1 MRPIKE
7 IIVHCTA
14 TRPEWW
20 ATKSTGQKVAEIRRW
35 HVSERGWRDI
45 GYHYLIDRNGTI
57 ATGRPLEQIG
67 AHTQG
72 RNTGSIGIALFGGH
86 GSAETDQFSDHFTG
100 AQDKAL
106 RDLIARLQ
114 TQFGQLRIS
123 GHNEYAAKACPGFQV
138 GLWLDRGA
146 RVGTPIPVVDAQ
158 PPATGTESPWA
169 AILRALAGIFKGGRA

>member
-106 RDLIARLQ
+106 RDLIDRLQ

-123 GHNEYAAKACPGFQV
+123 GHNEYAAKACPGFDV
-138 GLWLDRGA
+138 RKWLAD
-146 RVGTPIPVVDAQ
+146 PPVAPQRPASAPVPAQ
-158 PPATGTESPWA
+158 PPAPQPGNA
-169 AILRALAGIFKGGRA
+169 LLRFLARMFGR